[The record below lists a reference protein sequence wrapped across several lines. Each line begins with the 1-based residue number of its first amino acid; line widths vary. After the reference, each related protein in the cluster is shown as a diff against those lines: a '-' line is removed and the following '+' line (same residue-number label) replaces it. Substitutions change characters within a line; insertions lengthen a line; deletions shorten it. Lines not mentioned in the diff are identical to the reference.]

1 MSKFNHVIKTGVFIL
16 GLTIFALA
24 PAAQALAEQRQQNY
38 RYHYGHDDDDHNYNR
53 RPNWRDNYRD
63 NHRQRHNWRDHY
75 SYNYNYNNNHND
87 EVMLGILAGG
97 LLFSAMAVNQRGHE
111 TVYVPQQRVYVQ
123 PPQQQWTQ
131 KQPVL
136 FQDSSC
142 LQTREYQ
149 TNITVG
155 GQTVPAYGQSCLQ
168 PDGTWKLGAARP
180 EPNFR
185 TK

>member
-1 MSKFNHVIKTGVFIL
+1 MMSKFNHVIKTGVFVL

-24 PAAQALAEQRQQNY
+24 PTAQALAEQRQQNY
-38 RYHYGHDDDDHNYNR
+38 RYHYGHDNDDRNYNR

-75 SYNYNYNNNHND
+75 RYNNNNNS
-87 EVMLGILAGG
+87 EVILGILAGG
-97 LLFSAMAVNQRGHE
+97 LLFSAMAVNQRGHD
-111 TVYVPQQRVYVQ
+111 TVYVPQQRVYIQ

-136 FQDSSC
+136 LQDSSC

-168 PDGTWKLGAARP
+168 PDGTWKLGTAIP
-180 EPNFR
+180 EPDYR